1 MNDQQIRTSFHSK
14 WLRKHHDD
22 TKTIVIN
29 ELGLNHGKNR
39 ADIAIINGRLT
50 GYEIKSDLDS
60 LRRLNEQIV
69 SYNAIFDRSYLIVTT
84 RHLKDAEAIL
94 PEWWGIILASEDKR
108 GAVHFKNIK
117 KSKINSNV
125 DNYAVAKLLWR
136 TEAQEILGTLGVRGK
151 QIRENRDNLY
161 GYIVTRM
168 NSVKLRRT
176 VRSYLTKRT
185 NWRYPSLP
193 FPSDG

>member
-1 MNDQQIRTSFHSK
+1 MNDQQIRTSFHST
-14 WLRKHHDD
+14 WLRKHHND

-39 ADIAIINGRLT
+39 ADIAIINGRLI

-69 SYNAIFDRSYLIVTT
+69 SYNAIFDHSYLIVTK

-94 PEWWGIILASEDKR
+94 PEWWGIILASEGKH
-108 GAVHFKNIK
+108 GTVYFKCIK

-136 TEAQEILGTLGVRGK
+136 NEAQEILSTLGIRGK
-151 QIRENRDNLY
+151 QIRESRDNLY

-168 NSVKLRRT
+168 NSVKLRKT
-176 VRSYLTKRT
+176 VRSYLTKRVH
-185 NWRYPSLP
+185 WRYPSLP
-193 FPSDG
+193 SPSDG